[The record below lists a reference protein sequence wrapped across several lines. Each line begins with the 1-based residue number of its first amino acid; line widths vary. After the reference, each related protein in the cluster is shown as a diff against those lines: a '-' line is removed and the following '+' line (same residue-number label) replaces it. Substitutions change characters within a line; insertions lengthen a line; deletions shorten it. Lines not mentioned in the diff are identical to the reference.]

1 VRHVRT
7 GSNQDVD
14 GPLAVGPLAVGPL
27 AVGPRAVGPLE
38 DKILSRPQLD
48 VGMKRATVVG
58 LVIDE

>member
-1 VRHVRT
+1 MRHVRT

-14 GPLAVGPLAVGPL
+14 GPLAVGPL